1 VVIGLVGRAGGA
13 SVDIHYPKVTQDCP
27 DKQQMLP
34 QEISLKLKLQL
45 AVADNREDA
54 DVEFDVS
61 VDVEE
66 GSLIHILSPQSRP
79 I

>member
-1 VVIGLVGRAGGA
+1 VVIGLVGGGA
-13 SVDIHYPKVTQDCP
+13 VDIHCPKVTQDCP

-45 AVADNREDA
+45 AVADNGEDV
-54 DVEFDVS
+54 DVEFDIG

-66 GSLIHILSPQSRP
+66 GSLVHILSPQSRP